1 MQPSLYF
8 LVQEGRLYATHNNDR
23 SILIASGN
31 SRTIFKLR
39 SAIIDNIDLNNRLLT
54 NYKRTRKNTTTE
66 SLQLTGVVDTSKESV
81 KYKYMGVTRIP
92 FDLVEENSLTKRFFD
107 FFGADIFVVEDM
119 TYRSEWNSLT
129 LNGIR
134 LDRESY
140 RSVVPDSYEKYLQYL
155 LDIS

>member
-8 LVQEGRLYATHNNDR
+8 LVQKGRLYATHNNDR

-81 KYKYMGVTRIP
+81 KYKYMGVTKIP
-92 FDLVEENSLTKRFFD
+92 FD
-107 FFGADIFVVEDM
+107 FFGSDIFVVEDM

-134 LDRESY
+134 LNRESY
-140 RSVVPDSYEKYLQYL
+140 RSVVPDSHEKYLQYL
-155 LDIS
+155 LDMS